1 MSCCMPLLGRSTASF
16 ALVPLLLVA
25 VAAASLLGRDVDSLD
40 RTLESVELFAPE
52 AVSQVIRD
60 VIIDVEARL
69 DGRQAT
75 FVAIGVLGSLFIGS
89 RAVIAMRRALARVE
103 GRTEVRPRWEVRLT
117 GIALTLAAGTALVAT
132 TVGHRRRL
140 QRFH

>member
-103 GRTEVRPRWEVRLT
+103 GQTEKFGPGGRS
-117 GIALTLAAGTALVAT
+117 G
-132 TVGHRRRL
+132 
-140 QRFH
+140 